1 VSSDKVF
8 VAIAVAVSGLDDLE
22 RASAV
27 ARCGGVEL
35 ADLEAEASYGL
46 QTTGSGSDISK
57 ISNASRTPRFEIE
70 MSAVSVFRG
79 ATGRSIQV
87 KSGVRPVGKMSM
99 SS

>member
-1 VSSDKVF
+1 VGCYQEEEF
-8 VAIAVAVSGLDDLE
+8 GLDDLE

-35 ADLEAEASYGL
+35 ADLEAVPSYGL
-46 QTTGSGSDISK
+46 QMTGSGNDISK
-57 ISNASRTPRFEIE
+57 ISNASRTLRFEVE
-70 MSAVSVFRG
+70 MPAVSVFGG
-79 ATGRSIQV
+79 AIGRSIQV